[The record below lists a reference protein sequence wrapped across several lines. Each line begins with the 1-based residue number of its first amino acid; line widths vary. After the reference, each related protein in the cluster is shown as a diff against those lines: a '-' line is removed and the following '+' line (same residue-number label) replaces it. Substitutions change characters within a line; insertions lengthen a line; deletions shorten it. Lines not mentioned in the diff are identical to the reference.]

1 MNYGH
6 DADFSKLLKFMFG
19 QRFFPYFDPCK
30 WDK

>member
-6 DADFSKLLKFMFG
+6 DTDFIKLLKFMSGKNFS
-19 QRFFPYFDPCK
+19 PYFDPCK